1 MSDTLKTA
9 VSKGAGLTVLLA
21 AMTAFPPMAID
32 QYLPALPAIGR
43 DLGASAA
50 AVQGTLSIFFVG
62 FSIGQL
68 VYGPLS
74 DRFGRRWPL
83 LAGIVLFIAASIACA
98 VVHSIAAL
106 IVWRFVQSVGAAAP
120 AVIARAMVRDLFA
133 GTEAARMLSLMALVM
148 GIAPLAAP
156 ILGGYLTEW
165 FGWASNFW
173 ALGLFGVLCL
183 FGAMRGLGES
193 LAPERRRTAGVAAM
207 LRDYATLAR
216 DRRFQG
222 YALASGLSFGGYF
235 AYVSGS
241 PFVFIELYGVPVSLF
256 GYLFGLNVIGMMICS
271 AINTRL
277 VGRVGIDG
285 MLAWGLGI
293 GAVAGVALLALG
305 MTGAGG
311 LWPLF
316 AAIFVFVSVQGLVTA
331 NAMAGALSV
340 RPDLAGT
347 AAALAGV
354 SMFLV
359 GAVAGG
365 LVNALFDGTAWPMA
379 AVIAASAFGA
389 LAIERT
395 MVARHGR
402 PRPVV

>member
-1 MSDTLKTA
+1 MSDVVKATA
-9 VSKGAGLTVLLA
+9 ATGAGLTILLA

-62 FSIGQL
+62 FSAGQL

-83 LAGIVLFIAASIACA
+83 LAGIMLFVAASIACA
-98 VVHSIAAL
+98 MVQSIAAL
-106 IVWRFVQSVGAAAP
+106 IAWRFVQSVGAAAP
-120 AVIARAMVRDLFA
+120 AVIARAMVRDLFD
-133 GTEAARMLSLMALVM
+133 GTEAARMLSLMALMM
-148 GIAPLAAP
+148 GVAPLAAP

-165 FGWASNFW
+165 FGWASNFS
-173 ALGLFGVLCL
+173 ALALFGVLCL
-183 FGAMRGLGES
+183 AGAAFGL
-193 LAPERRRTAGVAAM
+193 PETLPAARRRTAGVAQM

-256 GYLFGLNVIGMMICS
+256 GYLFGLNVLGMMVGS
-271 AINTRL
+271 AANTRL
-277 VGRVGIDG
+277 VGRIGIDG
-285 MLAWGLGI
+285 MLAGGVWI
-293 GAVAGVALLALG
+293 AAAAGVALIVLG
-305 MTGAGG
+305 VTGAGG
-311 LWPLF
+311 LWALF
-316 AAIFVFVSVQGLVTA
+316 AAIFVFVAVQGLITA

-354 SMFLV
+354 SMFIV
-359 GAVAGG
+359 GAIAGV
-365 LVNALFDGTAWPMA
+365 LVNALFDGTALPMA
-379 AVIAASAFGA
+379 GVIAAASFGA
-389 LAIERT
+389 LAVERL
-395 MVARHGR
+395 MVASGR
-402 PRPVV
+402 SSSVV

>member
-1 MSDTLKTA
+1 MPNVVRAARST
-9 VSKGAGLTVLLA
+9 GMGLTILLA

-62 FSIGQL
+62 FSVGQL

-74 DRFGRRWPL
+74 DRFGRRGPL
-83 LAGIVLFIAASIACA
+83 LAGIVLFVAASLACA
-98 VVHSIAAL
+98 VVQSVAAL

-120 AVIARAMVRDLFA
+120 AVIARAMVRDLFE

-173 ALGLFGVLCL
+173 ALAL
-183 FGAMRGLGES
+183 FGALCLLGAWSGL
-193 LAPERRRTAGVAAM
+193 PETLPVARRRAASVPMM

-222 YALASGLSFGGYF
+222 YAMASGLSFGGYF

-256 GYLFGLNVIGMMICS
+256 GYLFGLNVVGMMVGS
-271 AINTRL
+271 ALNTRL
-277 VGRVGIDG
+277 VERIGIDG
-285 MLAWGLGI
+285 MLAWGIGL
-293 GAVAGVALLALG
+293 GAVAGAALLGLG
-305 MTGAGG
+305 ATGVGG
-311 LWPLF
+311 LWALF
-316 AAIFVFVSVQGLVTA
+316 AAIFLFVSCQGLITA
-331 NAMAGALSV
+331 NAMAGALAV

-354 SMFLV
+354 SMFVV
-359 GAVAGG
+359 GALAGVM
-365 LVNALFDGTAWPMA
+365 VNALFDGTALPMA
-379 AVIAASAFGA
+379 GVMGAAAFGA
-389 LAIERT
+389 LAIDRL
-395 MVARHGR
+395 VVSRLARSKS
-402 PRPVV
+402 VV